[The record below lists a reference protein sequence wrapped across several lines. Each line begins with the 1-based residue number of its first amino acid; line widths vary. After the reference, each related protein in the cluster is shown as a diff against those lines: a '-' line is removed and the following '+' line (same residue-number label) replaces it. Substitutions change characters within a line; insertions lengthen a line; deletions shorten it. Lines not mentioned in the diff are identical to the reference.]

1 MSHQSPSASP
11 SPSTDPAPVPSTDPS
26 LPATSDPSL
35 ATTPVP
41 SRNSTPVPS
50 RNSTPVPVPDL
61 APVLAPDPVP
71 DSVPSLASISASDST
86 LVSAPAPV
94 RDPDP
99 TPAPVPFSSSD
110 SPPTPTPAS
119 VPAEASVPV
128 SFSDST
134 LTSAPVAAP
143 VAAPAP
149 VRDPDP
155 DPIPSPAPFSASDSA
170 SAPVPDPLLA
180 SEPALAPAPISTP
193 APTPASALAPTP
205 TPTPAPNPTPPPNP
219 PQIPVLV
226 LAGFLGSGKTTL
238 LNHLL
243 HRSGGSRIGAIVNDF
258 GAIEIDA
265 LAVAGALGDSTVS
278 LGNGC
283 LCCAVDASELDVY
296 LERLARPSAGIDVI
310 VIEASGLAEPE
321 ELVRMLLASEHP
333 GIVYGGLVEVVD
345 AVEFD
350 DTREKHPEIDRHLSL
365 ADLVV
370 VNKLDR
376 AAADAP
382 RVLGLVRSLTDR
394 AAVVPATYGRID
406 PEFLFDCR
414 PNEERVGQLTFDDLH
429 AHAGA
434 EQDGHDAHAD
444 HLHTAYDSLS
454 FASDLPMDPRRLM
467 AFLDS
472 RPEGLYRIKG
482 YVDFGPHDARN
493 RYAVHAVGR
502 FLRFYPEAW
511 GSGDTRL
518 TQLVLIGTGLDMA
531 ALGKEL
537 EACRNGDAPHADERG
552 MWGVLRYVQEAESN
566 QQSDQEADQ
575 QPESEPELDPDPD
588 PELDD

>member
-1 MSHQSPSASP
+1 MN
-11 SPSTDPAPVPSTDPS
+11 PSTHPASAPGTDPS
-26 LPATSDPSL
+26 PRQ
-35 ATTPVP
+35 TPV
-41 SRNSTPVPS
+41 V
-50 RNSTPVPVPDL
+50 
-61 APVLAPDPVP
+61 
-71 DSVPSLASISASDST
+71 
-86 LVSAPAPV
+86 
-94 RDPDP
+94 
-99 TPAPVPFSSSD
+99 
-110 SPPTPTPAS
+110 
-119 VPAEASVPV
+119 
-128 SFSDST
+128 
-134 LTSAPVAAP
+134 
-143 VAAPAP
+143 
-149 VRDPDP
+149 
-155 DPIPSPAPFSASDSA
+155 
-170 SAPVPDPLLA
+170 
-180 SEPALAPAPISTP
+180 
-193 APTPASALAPTP
+193 
-205 TPTPAPNPTPPPNP
+205 
-219 PQIPVLV
+219 V

-296 LERLARPSAGIDVI
+296 LERLARPAAGIDVI

-345 AVEFD
+345 AAEFD
-350 DTREKHPEIDRHLSL
+350 DTRAKHPEVDRHLAL

-376 AAADAP
+376 AVDAP

-429 AHAGA
+429 EHTGG
-434 EQDGHDAHAD
+434 DHGGDAHAD
-444 HLHTAYDSLS
+444 HLHAAYDSLS
-454 FASDLPMDPRRLM
+454 FASDTPLDPRRLM

-482 YVDFGPHDARN
+482 YVDFGAHDARN

-502 FLRFYPEAW
+502 FLRFYPEPW
-511 GSGDTRL
+511 GSGDTRV
-518 TQLVLIGTGLDMA
+518 TQLVLIGTGLDMP

-537 EACRNGDAPHADERG
+537 EACGDGDAPHADERG
-552 MWGVLRYVQEAESN
+552 MWGVLRYVQEAEST
-566 QQSDQEADQ
+566 QEADQ
-575 QPESEPELDPDPD
+575 QPESEPELDPDSD

>member
-1 MSHQSPSASP
+1 MPS
-11 SPSTDPAPVPSTDPS
+11 
-26 LPATSDPSL
+26 
-35 ATTPVP
+35 
-41 SRNSTPVPS
+41 
-50 RNSTPVPVPDL
+50 
-61 APVLAPDPVP
+61 APDPTRAPV
-71 DSVPSLASISASDST
+71 SI
-86 LVSAPAPV
+86 SAPAPTPAPASAPTPAPDPIPALAPASAPIPSPAPT
-94 RDPDP
+94 RTPDP
-99 TPAPVPFSSSD
+99 TPAP
-110 SPPTPTPAS
+110 
-119 VPAEASVPV
+119 
-128 SFSDST
+128 
-134 LTSAPVAAP
+134 TS
-143 VAAPAP
+143 
-149 VRDPDP
+149 R
-155 DPIPSPAPFSASDSA
+155 
-170 SAPVPDPLLA
+170 
-180 SEPALAPAPISTP
+180 
-193 APTPASALAPTP
+193 
-205 TPTPAPNPTPPPNP
+205 
-219 PQIPVLV
+219 QIPVLV

-296 LERLARPSAGIDVI
+296 LERLARPAAGIDVI

-345 AVEFD
+345 AAEFD
-350 DTREKHPEIDRHLSL
+350 DTRAKHPEIDRHLSL

-376 AAADAP
+376 AVDAP
-382 RVLGLVRSLTDR
+382 RVLGLVHSLTDR

-429 AHAGA
+429 ERTG
-434 EQDGHDAHAD
+434 DGHGDGDAHAD
-444 HLHTAYDSLS
+444 HLHAAYDSLS
-454 FASDLPMDPRRLM
+454 FASDSPMDPRRLM
-467 AFLDS
+467 GFLDS

-482 YVDFGPHDARN
+482 YVDFGAHDSRN

-502 FLRFYPEAW
+502 FLRFYPEPW
-511 GSGDTRL
+511 GDGDGDGDGDTRL
-518 TQLVLIGTGLDMA
+518 TQLVLIGTGLDMP

-537 EACRNGDAPHADERG
+537 EACRENGDAPHADERG
-552 MWGVLRYVQEAESN
+552 MWGVLRYVQ
-566 QQSDQEADQ
+566 DQ

-588 PELDD
+588 VDLDPEPDVDPDPELDD